1 MGVEVYKRYF
11 RTFVTPT
18 RFLMTS
24 TLMTC
29 LIVIVF
35 VTSPRRIPIG
45 AVQSSGSYGPASVD
59 TRAISTNSEAAPA
72 EAAPAADEAAAPAEG
87 EQPAADAAA
96 AAPAEGGGDQAAA
109 EQPAAAAPAAPA
121 AAGGGDGDV
130 APDTGLP
137 IEESRFHSH
146 DRMVY
151 NRVDK
156 CGSRSL
162 LYTID
167 ELTQKHGYKKVTS
180 EEWNKK
186 NLTQEEQKE
195 LVDEINGLEPPF
207 IYDRHVYYTPFQR
220 FGSKNPVWINLI
232 RDPLRRFIS
241 LYYFKRFGDPHTAA
255 GEFNMPEE
263 IINRSFDD
271 CVLNNIFE
279 CSTKASFRVVPY
291 FCGHGEGCR
300 MPNKWAV
307 EQAKKNVVENYA
319 LVGILEHFNT
329 TLKLLD
335 KLVPQYFGGAMDA
348 YLSVQNTGIVE
359 KFKSISGKPPGEEAM
374 AKMKERLALEYDF
387 YNFAVARM
395 EHLAKQFNIET

>member
-1 MGVEVYKRYF
+1 MGIEVYKRYL
-11 RTFVTPT
+11 RTFFTPT
-18 RFLMTS
+18 RYLMTS
-24 TLMTC
+24 TILTC

-35 VTSPRRIPIG
+35 VTSPRRI
-45 AVQSSGSYGPASVD
+45 AVQSSGYGPAAASID
-59 TRAISTNSEAAPA
+59 TRAVSSNGDTPPAAPDPPKEEAPAAPA
-72 EAAPAADEAAAPAEG
+72 DPP
-87 EQPAADAAA
+87 AAA
-96 AAPAEGGGDQAAA
+96 ADPPADDK
-109 EQPAAAAPAAPA
+109 PAAPDAPAAPAAPA
-121 AAGGGDGDV
+121 AAVAGGGGGGGDVAADFGMPYDV
-130 APDTGLP
+130 T
-137 IEESRFHSH
+137 RFHSH
-146 DRMVY
+146 DRLVY

-167 ELTQKHGYKKVTS
+167 ELTQKHSYTKFTS
-180 EEWNKK
+180 EEFNKK

-195 LVDEINGLEPPF
+195 LVAEINGLTPPV
-207 IYDRHVYYTPFQR
+207 IYDRHVYFTPFQK
-220 FGSKNPVWINLI
+220 FGSKNPAWVNLI

-271 CVLNNIFE
+271 CVLNNVFE

-307 EQAKKNVVENYA
+307 EQAKKNVAENYA
-319 LVGILEHFNT
+319 VVGILEEFNT
-329 TLKLLD
+329 TLELLD
-335 KLVPQYFGGAMDA
+335 KLLPQFFGGATDA
-348 YLSVQNTGIVE
+348 YNSVQNTGIVE
-359 KFKSISGKPPGEEAM
+359 KFKSFAGKPPGEEAM

-387 YNFAVARM
+387 YNFAVARL
-395 EHLAKQFNIET
+395 HHQKDLFGVGAQ